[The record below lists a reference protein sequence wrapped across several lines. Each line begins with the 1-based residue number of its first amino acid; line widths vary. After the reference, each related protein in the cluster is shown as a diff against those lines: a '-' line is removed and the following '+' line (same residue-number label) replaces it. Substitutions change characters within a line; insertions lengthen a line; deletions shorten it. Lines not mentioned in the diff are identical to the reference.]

1 MTAILVTRG
10 LAACLLAVALGACP
24 ALAADPPSLLGTWKM
39 ADDDHAAARLGGGNG
54 YFDPMKE
61 PTFGK
66 PSDAWSYVFDKQDGR
81 AFAGLAVGPNGKSE
95 PIVGVFRQDGKSFL
109 MSNATGSMIG
119 EVIGD
124 KLEICWSDHVK
135 EWLAVSCTIYAKAP

>member
-1 MTAILVTRG
+1 MKSALVTHG
-10 LAACLLAVALGACP
+10 IAACLVAAAFGTVP
-24 ALAADPPSLLGTWKM
+24 AFAADAPSLVGTWKM
-39 ADDDHAAARLGGGNG
+39 AGDDHAAARLGSGNG
-54 YFDPMKE
+54 YFGAMPD

-66 PSDAWSYVFDKQDGR
+66 PSDAWTYVIDRQDGR
-81 AFAGLAVGPNGKSE
+81 AFAGVALGPNGKSE
-95 PIVGVFRQDGKSFL
+95 PIVGVFRRDGTNFL

-124 KLEICWSDHVK
+124 GLEICWSDHVT